1 MKKNIIL
8 TLIICLAASY
18 SLFAQTGSIA
28 GILTDSQTGET
39 LIGANVIIKGTTNGS
54 VTDINGEY
62 KIYNLQPGQYSIV
75 LSYVG
80 YSNQSVDNIAVEA
93 GKTTTLNFKML
104 SNVKQLK
111 EANVSTTR
119 ITHTENAVLAEM
131 RKAEQVVVGVSSQQI
146 GKTQDKNA
154 TEVIRRLPGVT
165 VIEDRFIMIRGLSE
179 RYNAV
184 LLNDALAPSVESDKK
199 AFSFDLIPSNMID
212 RILIYKSGA
221 PELPGEFA
229 GGAIK
234 IYTKNFPDKD
244 FITAGYTI
252 GVRSGTTFN
261 NFYQSAGKS
270 NDWMGIDNGSRDL
283 PDWFPSSISGLTTD
297 QQVALAKDLPN
308 TWIAKQKSAPIDQKF
323 NFGFAKSFTLGKIK
337 AANITNINY
346 STSYENREAQ
356 NYNYNAYNIE
366 QQKSDTIYSYNDN
379 TYSKKV
385 NWSIMHNWAFQLSS
399 KTKIEFRNLFNQ
411 TGNNSTAIRTGENF
425 EEGNLV
431 RNYAFRYNER
441 SIYSGQLSGSHH
453 LNQEKTK
460 INWNLGYSFTKSKE
474 PDYRRLRTF
483 NSIYDT
489 DTSYVVQI
497 NTTASQQD
505 AGRFYSNLRED
516 IGMASVDLEQDLYS
530 INETRKV
537 KLKAGA
543 YVESKSRAFS
553 ARWMSYKR
561 ASFDNFDYSLLYLP
575 VDQVFSAENIN
586 DSTGFK
592 IDEGTNAT
600 DKYTADNFL
609 TAGYVSISW
618 PISDKLNASGGVR
631 IENNQQHLSS
641 KNNNGNKIEVDNP
654 TTKLLP
660 SINLSYNLNSKSL
673 IRLAYARTLNRP
685 EFRELAPYA
694 YYDFIFNNVL
704 KGNTQLKTP
713 DIDNIDA
720 RWEFYPGIGELISA
734 GLFYKVFTN
743 PIEQYF
749 EPGAGSGGTR
759 NFIFNNAD
767 KATSYGIEF
776 DIKKALEP
784 IFKTGLLSKLA
795 IGANTSLIKSNVN
808 LGSQAVGQKSNRPMM
823 GQSPYTVNAGVYYTN
838 EENGLQCN
846 LLYNI
851 VGKRVYAVGTVGT
864 PDVYELSRNSID
876 FSISKKLG
884 KFVEVKAGAQ
894 DILNEAFRLKQD
906 SNEDG
911 EINNSDETI
920 MSYKR
925 GSLFS
930 LGFSVKY

>member
-1 MKKNIIL
+1 MKKHIIF
-8 TLIICLAASY
+8 TLIICLAIVY
-18 SLFAQTGSIA
+18 NSLAQTGSIE
-28 GILTDSQTGET
+28 GILTDSQSSET
-39 LIGANVIIKGTTNGS
+39 LIGANVIIKGTTSGS
-54 VTDINGEY
+54 VTDIDG
-62 KIYNLQPGQYSIV
+62 KFLITNLKPGNYSLV

-80 YSNQSVDNIAVEA
+80 YTNQTIEAVAVSEGKKTNINI
-93 GKTTTLNFKML
+93 KLI
-104 SNVKQLK
+104 SNVKLLK
-111 EANVSTTR
+111 ETSVTTTR

-131 RKAEQVVVGVSSQQI
+131 RQAEQVMVGVSSQQI

-199 AFSFDLIPSNMID
+199 AFSFDLIPSSMID

-244 FITAGYTI
+244 YITASYGI
-252 GVRSGTTFN
+252 GVRSGTTLN
-261 NFYQSAGKS
+261 SFYQSAGKS
-270 NDWMGIDNGSRDL
+270 SDWMGVDNGNRDL
-283 PDWFPSSISGLTTD
+283 PNWFPSSIAGLTTD
-297 QQVALAKDLPN
+297 QQVALAKELPN
-308 TWIAKQKSAPIDQKF
+308 AWIAKQNSAPIDQKF
-323 NFGFAKSFTLGKIK
+323 NFGFAKSFSIGKIK
-337 AANITNINY
+337 SANITNINY
-346 STSYENREAQ
+346 STSYENRVAQ
-356 NYNYNAYNIE
+356 NFNYNAYNIE

-379 TYSKKV
+379 TYSKKI
-385 NWSIMHNWAFQLSS
+385 NWSVMHNWAFQISS

-411 TGNNSTAIRTGENF
+411 TGNNSTAIRSGENF

-431 RNYAFRYNER
+431 KNYAFRYNER
-441 SIYSGQLSGSHH
+441 SIYSGQLSGTHH
-453 LNQEKTK
+453 LNQERTK
-460 INWNLGYSFTKSKE
+460 INWNLGYSLTRSKE

-483 NSIYDT
+483 NSIYDN

-505 AGRFYSNLRED
+505 AGRFYSILNED
-516 IGMASVDLEQDLYS
+516 IGMASADIEQDLYS
-530 INETRKV
+530 INEVRKI
-537 KLKAGA
+537 KLKAGFYA
-543 YVESKSRAFS
+543 ESKTRSFS

-575 VDQVFSAENIN
+575 IDQVFSTQNIN

-600 DKYTADNFL
+600 DQYTADNFL

-618 PISDKLNASGGVR
+618 PISENINASGGLR
-631 IENNQQHLSS
+631 IENNQQHLNS
-641 KNNNGNKIEVDNP
+641 KNNNGNKIEVNNP

-660 SINLSYNLNSKSL
+660 SINFTYNLNSKSL

-704 KGNTQLKTP
+704 KGNTSLKTP

-734 GLFYKVFTN
+734 GVFYKVFTN

-759 NFIFNNAD
+759 NFIFNNAQ
-767 KATSYGIEF
+767 KATSYGIEL
-776 DIKKALEP
+776 DIKKSLEP
-784 IFKTGLLSKLA
+784 IFKTGFFSRLA

-808 LGSQAVGQKSNRPMM
+808 LGDQAVGQKSNRPMM

-876 FSISKKLG
+876 FSISKKIG
-884 KFVEVKAGAQ
+884 KFIEIKAGAQ
-894 DILNEAFRLKQD
+894 DILNEAFRLRQD

-911 EINNSDETI
+911 VINNSDETI

-930 LGFSVKY
+930 LGFSVNY

>member
-1 MKKNIIL
+1 MKKHIII
-8 TLIICLAASY
+8 TLIICLASVY
-18 SLFAQTGSIA
+18 NLLAQSGSIE
-28 GILTDSQTGET
+28 GILTDSQNGET

-54 VTDINGEY
+54 VTDMDGKYLIN
-62 KIYNLQPGQYSIV
+62 NLKPGTYSLV
-75 LSYVG
+75 VSYVG
-80 YSNQSVDNIAVEA
+80 YTNQTFDAVAVSE
-93 GKTTTLNFKML
+93 GKKTTLDIKL
-104 SNVKQLK
+104 QSNVKQLK

-234 IYTKNFPDKD
+234 VYTKNFPDKD
-244 FITAGYTI
+244 FITAGYGI

-261 NFYQSAGKS
+261 NFYQSTGKS
-270 NDWMGIDNGSRDL
+270 NDWMGIDNGDRDL
-283 PDWFPSSISGLTTD
+283 PDWFPSSISGLNTD

-323 NFGFAKSFTLGKIK
+323 NFGFAKSFSIGKIK

-346 STSYENREAQ
+346 STSYENRVAE

-366 QQKSDTIYSYNDN
+366 QQKSDTIYAYNDN
-379 TYSKKV
+379 TYTKKI
-385 NWSIMHNWAFQLSS
+385 NWSVMHNWAFQLSG

-411 TGNNSTAIRTGENF
+411 TGNNSAAIRTGENF

-431 RNYAFRYNER
+431 KNYAFRYNER

-453 LNQEKTK
+453 LNQERTK
-460 INWNLGYSFTKSKE
+460 INWNLGYSLTRSKE

-483 NSIYDT
+483 NSIYDS

-505 AGRFYSNLRED
+505 AGRFYSKLNED
-516 IGMASVDLEQDLYS
+516 IGMASADLEQDLYS
-530 INETRKV
+530 INEVRKV
-537 KLKAGA
+537 KLKAGM
-543 YVESKSRAFS
+543 YVESKTRSFS

-575 VDQVFSAENIN
+575 VDQVFAAENIN

-609 TAGYVSISW
+609 TAAYASISW
-618 PISDKLNASGGVR
+618 PISEKLNASGGVR

-654 TTKLLP
+654 TTKVLP
-660 SINLSYNLNSKSL
+660 SLNISYNLTSKSL

-704 KGNTQLKTP
+704 KGNTELKTP

-720 RWEFYPGIGELISA
+720 RWEFYPGIGELVSA
-734 GLFYKVFTN
+734 GVFYKVFTN

-759 NFIFNNAD
+759 NFIFNNAQ
-767 KATSYGIEF
+767 KATSYGIEL
-776 DIKKALEP
+776 DIKKSLEP
-784 IFKTGLLSKLA
+784 IFKTGFLSKLA
-795 IGANTSLIKSNVN
+795 IGANTSLIKSKVE
-808 LGSQAVGQKSNRPMM
+808 LGSQAVGQKSTRPMM
-823 GQSPYTVNAGVYYTN
+823 GQSPYTVNAGLYYAN
-838 EENGLQCN
+838 EESGLQFN
-846 LLYNI
+846 ILYNI

-876 FSISKKLG
+876 LSISKKVG
-884 KFVEVKAGAQ
+884 KFVEIKAGAQ

-911 EINNSDETI
+911 TINSADETI

>member
-1 MKKNIIL
+1 MKLLSSLLSTAFVLLMLLSCKHGATPFQMSDPADYDKIIVGH
-8 TLIICLAASY
+8 T
-18 SLFAQTGSIA
+18 A
-28 GILTDSQTGET
+28 GIISSQS
-39 LIGANVIIKGTTNGS
+39 AVQ
-54 VTDINGEY
+54 VTFAKAIESY
-62 KIYNLQPGQYSIV
+62 QPG
-75 LSYVG
+75 
-80 YSNQSVDNIAVEA
+80 A
-93 GKTTTLNFKML
+93 
-104 SNVKQLK
+104 
-111 EANVSTTR
+111 
-119 ITHTENAVLAEM
+119 
-131 RKAEQVVVGVSSQQI
+131 
-146 GKTQDKNA
+146 
-154 TEVIRRLPGVT
+154 
-165 VIEDRFIMIRGLSE
+165 
-179 RYNAV
+179 
-184 LLNDALAPSVESDKK
+184 
-199 AFSFDLIPSNMID
+199 
-212 RILIYKSGA
+212 
-221 PELPGEFA
+221 ELPADVF
-229 GGAIK
+229 
-234 IYTKNFPDKD
+234 
-244 FITAGYTI
+244 
-252 GVRSGTTFN
+252 TFV
-261 NFYQSAGKS
+261 
-270 NDWMGIDNGSRDL
+270 
-283 PDWFPSSISGLTTD
+283 PSISGTATVED
-297 QQVALAKDLPN
+297 SYSISFKPN
-308 TWIAKQKSAPIDQKF
+308 KPLKQGIKYAVSLNLVRLMEVPKELKKF
-323 NFGFAKSFTLGKIK
+323 NFGFANSFSLGKIK

-356 NYNYNAYNIE
+356 NFNYNAYNIE

-379 TYSKKV
+379 TYSKKI
-385 NWSIMHNWAFQLSS
+385 NWSIMHNWAFQLST

-453 LNQEKTK
+453 LNQERTK
-460 INWNLGYSFTKSKE
+460 INWNLGYSLTRSKE

-505 AGRFYSNLRED
+505 AGRFYSKLNED
-516 IGMASVDLEQDLYS
+516 IGMASGDIEQDLYS
-530 INETRKV
+530 INDVRKL
-537 KLKAGA
+537 KLKAGF
-543 YVESKSRAFS
+543 YTESKSRSFS

-575 VDQVFSAENIN
+575 VDQVFSSENIN

-609 TAGYVSISW
+609 TAGYISISW
-618 PISDKLNASGGVR
+618 PLSDKLNASGGVR
-631 IENNQQHLSS
+631 VENNQQHLSS

-654 TTKLLP
+654 TTKVLP
-660 SINLSYNLNSKSL
+660 SLNISYNLTSKSL
-673 IRLAYARTLNRP
+673 VRLAYARTLNRP

-704 KGNTQLKTP
+704 KGNTELKTP
-713 DIDNIDA
+713 DIDNLDA

-734 GLFYKVFTN
+734 GVFYKVFTN

-759 NFIFNNAD
+759 NFIYNNAQ
-767 KATSYGIEF
+767 KATSYGVEL
-776 DIKKALEP
+776 DVKKSLEA
-784 IFKTGLLSKLA
+784 IFKTGFLSKLA
-795 IGANTSLIKSNVN
+795 IGANTSLIKSNVD

-823 GQSPYTVNAGVYYTN
+823 GQSPYTVNAGLYYAN

-876 FSISKKLG
+876 FSVSKKVG
-884 KFVEVKAGAQ
+884 KFVEIKAGAQ

-911 EINNSDETI
+911 SINGADETI

-930 LGFSVKY
+930 FGFSVKY